1 MPVTIG
7 KKPTI
12 NGEAETNCYIM
23 QTFFFN
29 RYFSDTKFSDAK
41 EILYLAQEINTVPTS
56 QLSQIVSESIKHA
69 GHGVAQ
75 FIFDTDWK
83 HAEWGETDCSP
94 FRDELAVKLIAWTL
108 TKVGTVLV

>member
-1 MPVTIG
+1 M
-7 KKPTI
+7 
-12 NGEAETNCYIM
+12 
-23 QTFFFN
+23 FFY

-108 TKVGTVLV
+108 TKVSTVLV